1 MTRQDKTRW
10 TQNNRTEASFRNPY
24 GRGHS
29 WAGLKVVYNKVQTRA
44 RARGKKG
51 PSQLRVHRETP
62 VMTDQTRGSKA
73 HTQYRPVRRGEGG
86 VDARCAATI
95 PKSKGR
101 GRSLVLGAE
110 EREGVRNARPLNGV
124 AVVCRYRGYV
134 RARALVQL
142 PGYLNLR
149 RAIGQDRACAG
160 QRWAPPPGPFAP
172 RSQDEAPRTTA
183 RTATV

>member
-10 TQNNRTEASFRNPY
+10 TQNDRTEASFRNPY

-73 HTQYRPVRRGEGG
+73 HTQYRPVRRGGG
-86 VDARCAATI
+86 GCRRKVCCND
-95 PKSKGR
+95 SEEQGKGSFF
-101 GRSLVLGAE
+101 GFGS
-110 EREGVRNARPLNGV
+110 
-124 AVVCRYRGYV
+124 
-134 RARALVQL
+134 
-142 PGYLNLR
+142 
-149 RAIGQDRACAG
+149 
-160 QRWAPPPGPFAP
+160 
-172 RSQDEAPRTTA
+172 
-183 RTATV
+183 